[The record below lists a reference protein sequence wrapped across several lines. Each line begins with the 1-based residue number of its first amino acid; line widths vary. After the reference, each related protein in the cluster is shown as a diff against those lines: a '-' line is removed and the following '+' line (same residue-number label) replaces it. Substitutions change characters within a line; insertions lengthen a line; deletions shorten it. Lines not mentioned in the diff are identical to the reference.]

1 MMQKKERSPL
11 FRRRKIMIA
20 ILVVAGIL
28 TLGTFIMAVPMIVS
42 GADQPVVI
50 HIPKKATVQNVH
62 DSLNKYLGE
71 SFTGKVMELL
81 QIRKVNWG
89 LRHGAY
95 SVLKG
100 ESPYEVMRKISGGAQ
115 TPVKLVING
124 FRGLPVLTSRV
135 SSKVDFTESAF
146 GNALA
151 NPVNLQPY
159 GLTPDQ
165 SLALFLNDTYEVYWS
180 SSPKTVIDRIGKY
193 YLDFWTAERREKA
206 AALGLTPAQVAI
218 VASIVDEE
226 TNAITEKGRVG
237 RLYINRLQ
245 KGMKLQADPTVRFA
259 IGDFTIKRVK
269 GEHLRYDSPYNT
281 YLYGGLPPGPIRT
294 PSKSTI
300 DAILD
305 SKPTDELYMC
315 AKEDFSGL
323 HNFAVSYEE
332 HLRNA
337 KRYQDELDRRG
348 IE

>member
-1 MMQKKERSPL
+1 M
-11 FRRRKIMIA
+11 
-20 ILVVAGIL
+20 VVGVM
-28 TLGTFIMAVPMIVS
+28 TLGTFIMAVPMIVN
-42 GADQPVVI
+42 GANRSTVI
-50 HIPKKATVQNVH
+50 HIPKKATVQNVQ
-62 DSLNKYLGE
+62 DSLYKYLGE
-71 SFTGKVMELL
+71 DFTDKVMELL
-81 QIRKVNWG
+81 HIRKVNWG

-95 SVLKG
+95 AVSKG
-100 ESPYEVMRKISGGAQ
+100 ESAYEVMRRLSGGAQ

-135 SSKVDFTESAF
+135 SNKVDFSESAF
-146 GNALA
+146 ENSLA
-151 NPVNLQPY
+151 NPANLQPY

-165 SLALFLNDTYEVYWS
+165 ALALFLNDTYEVYWS

-193 YLDFWTAERREKA
+193 YLDFWNTERREKA
-206 AALGLTPAQVAI
+206 AALGLTPVQVAI
-218 VASIVDEE
+218 LASIVDEE

-269 GEHLRYDSPYNT
+269 GEHLSYDSPYNT

-315 AKEDFSGL
+315 AKEDFSGR